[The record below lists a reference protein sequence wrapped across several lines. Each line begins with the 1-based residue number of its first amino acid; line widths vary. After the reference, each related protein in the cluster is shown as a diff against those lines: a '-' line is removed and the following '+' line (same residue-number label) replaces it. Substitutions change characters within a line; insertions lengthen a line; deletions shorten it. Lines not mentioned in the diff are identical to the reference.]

1 MVQMLTSSPLDS
13 SAPLPKGFGGYF
25 SIFGIFLPGTG
36 NFQNRAQLTNPHDQ
50 LSHSHGAVD
59 VDYFVG
65 HPILEINIKFYVKMI
80 LSYPFFI
87 NINIYFEG

>member
-1 MVQMLTSSPLDS
+1 MLLYQRDLGDIFRFLEFFCQVQVIS
-13 SAPLPKGFGGYF
+13 KIG
-25 SIFGIFLPGTG
+25 
-36 NFQNRAQLTNPHDQ
+36 RAQLTNPHDQ